1 MYFPPPQKLYPH
13 GLAGAPQVAGAGGA
27 LVGLTGAWVGAAGG
41 AVAVGLMVAFGV
53 GVASGVG
60 LTDSVLVPSAVP
72 PPTPPVPDGKV
83 VGFEDDDAWL
93 VAHPESETS
102 RSAAMAQLLTVLTF
116 VAESLDR
123 TPGKRQCARQVSNV
137 AMPRRASLLNPP
149 LSVSQSTGLFT
160 VGQCHGL
167 QG

>member
-1 MYFPPPQKLYPH
+1 MLT
-13 GLAGAPQVAGAGGA
+13 GRAAAGCVALTGAGAAGAG
-27 LVGLTGAWVGAAGG
+27 
-41 AVAVGLMVAFGV
+41 AVGLMVAFGV

-102 RSAAMAQLLTVLTF
+102 RSAAIAQLLTVLTF
-116 VAESLDR
+116 VAKSLDR
-123 TPGKRQCARQVSNV
+123 QENANARAKLV
-137 AMPRRASLLNPP
+137 
-149 LSVSQSTGLFT
+149 T
-160 VGQCHGL
+160 
-167 QG
+167 

>member
-1 MYFPPPQKLYPH
+1 
-13 GLAGAPQVAGAGGA
+13 
-27 LVGLTGAWVGAAGG
+27 
-41 AVAVGLMVAFGV
+41 MVAFGV

-83 VGFEDDDAWL
+83 VGVEDDDAWL

-102 RSAAMAQLLTVLTF
+102 RSAAIAQLLTVLTF

>member
-1 MYFPPPQKLYPH
+1 
-13 GLAGAPQVAGAGGA
+13 
-27 LVGLTGAWVGAAGG
+27 
-41 AVAVGLMVAFGV
+41 MVAFGV

-137 AMPRRASLLNPP
+137 AMPHHASLLNPASLRIAEYGTCHAGSRP
-149 LSVSQSTGLFT
+149 RAAALSGSGITL
-160 VGQCHGL
+160 
-167 QG
+167 

>member
-1 MYFPPPQKLYPH
+1 MKLPPQKLYPQ
-13 GLAGAPQVAGAGGA
+13 GLAGAPQVLLTGRAAAGCVALTGAGAAGAG
-27 LVGLTGAWVGAAGG
+27 
-41 AVAVGLMVAFGV
+41 AVGLMVAFGV

-102 RSAAMAQLLTVLTF
+102 RSAAIAQLLTVLTF

-123 TPGKRQCARQVSNV
+123 QENANARAKLV
-137 AMPRRASLLNPP
+137 
-149 LSVSQSTGLFT
+149 T
-160 VGQCHGL
+160 
-167 QG
+167 